1 MRPQCRYLNQCL
13 EGYVRLV
20 QTRPPGHIFSRRISM
35 LLPQTELT
43 VYSNQINLTL
53 LNDIVAFV
61 LSSSEATQGQRR
73 ALSEHCLLSA
83 LINAYA
89 FPLPSK

>member
-1 MRPQCRYLNQCL
+1 
-13 EGYVRLV
+13 
-20 QTRPPGHIFSRRISM
+20 M

-61 LSSSEATQGQRR
+61 LSSSEATQGKTR
-73 ALSEHCLLSA
+73 AL
-83 LINAYA
+83 
-89 FPLPSK
+89 